1 MRQDKTF
8 ARIFLIFSVANVA
21 LAAPAVVRQRHL
33 DVAKAA
39 SEKWAPGPGIGSTDA
54 SGTGSP
60 RMPPFEHYTEMWLWA
75 NSLENSDHSPPGGPG
90 PAPESSSA
98 AANRIVTTQAQRPTG
113 PRIMRPPVSPE
124 SSVHSSE
131 FWPDPSPPP
140 HLSARPGVGGFL
152 RKYPGL
158 GYLAVVGAMGSAIG
172 LGYGIDQVKNQEVKN
187 VYVSPLSPLSP
198 ADIFP
203 NHKHIDL

>member
-39 SEKWAPGPGIGSTDA
+39 SEKRQGPGIGSTDA
-54 SGTGSP
+54 SGIGSS
-60 RMPPFEHYTEMWLWA
+60 RMPPFAHYTDMWGWA
-75 NSLENSDHSPPGGPG
+75 NGDHSPPGGPG
-90 PAPESSSA
+90 SAPGSSSA
-98 AANRIVTTQAQRPTG
+98 AANRIVTTQAQRPTR
-113 PRIMRPPVSPE
+113 PRIMRPPVSPP
-124 SSVHSSE
+124 SSIHSSE
-131 FWPDPSPPP
+131 FWPDPSLPP

-152 RKYPGL
+152 KKYPGL
-158 GYLAVVGAMGSAIG
+158 GYLAVVGVMGSAIG
-172 LGYGIDQVKNQEVKN
+172 LGYGIDKVKNQVVKN

-198 ADIFP
+198 ADISP
-203 NHKHIDL
+203 NRKHIDL